1 MKASK
6 CAYCEECDN
15 DVEFNVV
22 SKTREAIVRGV
33 KVTYVEKAAY
43 CKQCGKRVFPVSCGR
58 ETSVSMTDA
67 YKKKVNLLT
76 SEEIK
81 DILRKRGLTQKK
93 LANLLCIGEKDIT
106 RYLQGSVQSKSVD
119 NMLRFI
125 RDDIVYKRIK
135 VILAEQAQ

>member
-1 MKASK
+1 MSK
-6 CAYCEECDN
+6 VSICAYCEECDR
-15 DVEFNVV
+15 DVEFNIV
-22 SKTREAIVRGV
+22 SKIEEVVVRGV
-33 KVTYVEKAAY
+33 PVTYENKRAF
-43 CKQCGKRVFPVSCGR
+43 CKHCGKEVFPVSYGK
-58 ETSVSMTDA
+58 ESFISLMDA

-135 VILAEQAQ
+135 VILANQL